1 MYTGIRLLMLI
12 HLFVSCFFFLSNYQT
27 LKIFVTLFSGV
38 VRLTELK
45 LGTHVNIVYTR
56 IRLLVHICPF
66 LSSFFY
72 IFKSQTRVSRSLKKG
87 QGGIQKKGTW
97 CALSHSKRAHSV
109 RACVLCVKDKRGI
122 SNIMWKST
130 IIFIGTG
137 RLTVED

>member
-72 IFKSQTRVSRSLKKG
+72 IFKSQTLNVFVTLLLGTMRPTKMKLGLYMESGLMYHVYKDQAAGAYLSL
-87 QGGIQKKGTW
+87 
-97 CALSHSKRAHSV
+97 
-109 RACVLCVKDKRGI
+109 
-122 SNIMWKST
+122 
-130 IIFIGTG
+130 
-137 RLTVED
+137 